1 MKSYQPLPIP
11 VRTSSHYYFYRETCI
26 ESKPATVATS
36 AGIQM
41 KNNDATWTRWR
52 SLPGFLGGKGM
63 PVRILIADD
72 DVSIRFLLRR
82 ILEERPGW
90 EVCGE
95 AANGNDAVAKI
106 KQLEPDLAI
115 IDLAMPDKNG
125 IEAARQICAMSP
137 LTTML
142 LLTVQEVSAE
152 LARAAREA
160 GFRGAVTKGSGRE
173 VVMAVETLLDKGT
186 LFQVEGSSERA

>member
-1 MKSYQPLPIP
+1 MD
-11 VRTSSHYYFYRETCI
+11 RRDTTSTQW
-26 ESKPATVATS
+26 A
-36 AGIQM
+36 
-41 KNNDATWTRWR
+41 
-52 SLPGFLGGKGM
+52 SLPALSGGKGM

-72 DVSIRFLLRR
+72 DKSIRHLLRR

-95 AANGNDAVAKI
+95 AVNGNDAVAMI
-106 KQLEPDLAI
+106 KQLAPDLAI

-125 IEAARQICAMSP
+125 IEAARQIFSTSP

-160 GFRGAVTKGSGRE
+160 GFRGAVTKGCGRE
-173 VVMAVETLLDKGT
+173 VITAVETLLDRGT
-186 LFQVEGSSERA
+186 LFEVEKSPHA

>member
-1 MKSYQPLPIP
+1 MD
-11 VRTSSHYYFYRETCI
+11 
-26 ESKPATVATS
+26 
-36 AGIQM
+36 
-41 KNNDATWTRWR
+41 NDNIDSTWTRWR
-52 SLPGFLGGKGM
+52 SLPGFFEGKGM

-72 DVSIRFLLRR
+72 DLSIRSLLRR

-106 KQLEPDLAI
+106 KQLAPDLAI

-125 IEAARQICAMSP
+125 MEAARQIFATSP
-137 LTTML
+137 LTAML
-142 LLTVQEVSAE
+142 LLTVQEVSTE

-173 VVMAVETLLDKGT
+173 VVMAVERLLDKGT
-186 LFQVEGSSERA
+186 RFQIEGSTERA

>member
-1 MKSYQPLPIP
+1 MDNQ
-11 VRTSSHYYFYRETCI
+11 
-26 ESKPATVATS
+26 
-36 AGIQM
+36 
-41 KNNDATWTRWR
+41 DATWTRWW
-52 SLPGFLGGKGM
+52 SIPEFAGGNGM
-63 PVRILIADD
+63 AVRILIADD
-72 DVSIRFLLRR
+72 DVSIRYLLRR

-106 KQLEPDLAI
+106 KQLAPDLAI

-125 IEAARQICAMSP
+125 IEAARQIFASSP
-137 LTTML
+137 LTPML
-142 LLTVQEVSAE
+142 LLTVQEVSTE

-186 LFQVEGSSERA
+186 LFRIEGSAECA

>member
-1 MKSYQPLPIP
+1 MD
-11 VRTSSHYYFYRETCI
+11 
-26 ESKPATVATS
+26 
-36 AGIQM
+36 
-41 KNNDATWTRWR
+41 NDNIDSTWTRWR
-52 SLPGFLGGKGM
+52 SLPGFFEGKGM

-72 DVSIRFLLRR
+72 DLSIRSLLRR

-106 KQLEPDLAI
+106 KQLAPDLAI

-125 IEAARQICAMSP
+125 MEAARQIFATSP
-137 LTTML
+137 LTAML
-142 LLTVQEVSAE
+142 LLTVQEVSTE

-173 VVMAVETLLDKGT
+173 VVMAVERLLDKGT
-186 LFQVEGSSERA
+186 MFQIEGSTERA